1 MLDPLSALGVAAAV
15 VQFVDY
21 GTKLARR
28 VSEIAARGSTAD
40 NDEIEKTTIQLRS
53 LSASA
58 REHSRS
64 GNDQLS
70 APEQGL
76 NAIAFSCCGVADELI
91 ALLDELKLGDSRNI
105 FRSIKNAYKSEQ
117 KQDRIARLQSVLEG
131 LQVQMN
137 QQLLL
142 VLRERSSKALQRLD
156 ELADRDKQME
166 ASMTN
171 KMDLMKE
178 ELFST
183 LGSKSRDH
191 GKVKDLL
198 YGVLEE
204 GNKVGKQQK
213 ILFSLKFD
221 AIKARHE
228 RIKPAHERTYA
239 WVFTESRPPACSESI
254 FMNWLISGSG
264 IFWISGKAGSGKSTL
279 MKFICDHAK
288 TKEALVRWA
297 QLASLIPKS
306 SSGITAEALRRQ
318 AEDRKELVIASHF
331 FWSNGNPMQ
340 KSQEGLLQT
349 LLYDIFRQCPD
360 LIESVCPDRWNAD
373 GILGETNETWTLKDL
388 SQAVNSLQRI
398 LAQSD
403 EKSIKFCFFIDGLD
417 EYKGEHKDVIYTLKR
432 LTDSAHIKICAS
444 SRPWNVFEDAF
455 GSSPQMLVLQDLTRE
470 DIRTYLKDVLEGDP
484 QFKRMQRR
492 DDQCAELVQEITDKA
507 NGVFLWVSLVVT
519 ELLKSVQNEDGIED
533 LRRRLESLPSTLEEY
548 FQHIFDSIDPF
559 YQKQTS
565 QILQVCVRAHQPLPV
580 IAFSIFDHE
589 DPDYAIKTRVGSANP
604 EEIDSMQYILRRRI
618 GGRCKDLLEVN
629 RYWKHFPYETRTVE
643 FIHRTVKDFL
653 SNQHMRDMLN
663 LRSGADFD
671 VLGMLGRACL
681 LLVKKFPVQEIAPH
695 MDVVDDQNRLKFGYW
710 IEELFEYVSEMEAEQ
725 SRTDYALLEA
735 LETAVYQWVGS
746 SPQHWAPLVRPLA
759 YRNFEWDVP
768 SVYQVKSFLGL
779 TVDYGLRKFVGE
791 KIRRE
796 PWLIDQS
803 TDAFALLDCSFRNP
817 RRPNAQL
824 ASFLLDVVAS
834 PEAAA
839 QQASPWIEFLRWLQS
854 LNPASPHF
862 TEGKKGSLLKHV
874 ERMIDAGGAINVS
887 IETQDSWRPTYH
899 RNASVTQVSSFS
911 IYSPASAGVK
921 ASLVRNVCQRVDSST
936 GEQVLAMTYESEE
949 LEGQSSRQEINGLP
963 AISNQNRSA
972 PIRTCPVEAKYVK
985 AEEILQ
991 QFFGVETAK
1000 PLLDRMLPVQQASS
1014 QAQCSREV
1022 KGIAKQQ
1029 ELIQSQATGFWAWFS
1044 WK

>member
-1 MLDPLSALGVAAAV
+1 MLDPLSALSVAAAV

-76 NAIAFSCCGVADELI
+76 NSIAFSCCGVADELI
-91 ALLDELKLGDSRNI
+91 ALLGELKLGDSRNI
-105 FRSIKNAYKSEQ
+105 FRSIKNAYKIEQ
-117 KQDRIARLQSVLEG
+117 KQDRISRLQSTLEG

-156 ELADRDKQME
+156 QLAERDKQME

-171 KMDLMKE
+171 KLDLLKE

-204 GNKVGKQQK
+204 GTKVGKQQK

-239 WVFTESRPPACSESI
+239 WMFAESQPPVSSESN
-254 FMNWLISGSG
+254 FMNWLVSGTG

-297 QLASLIPKS
+297 QIAWIIPKS
-306 SSGITAEALRRQ
+306 YSGITAEALRRQ

-349 LLYDIFRQCPD
+349 LMYDIFRQCPD
-360 LIESVCPDRWNAD
+360 LIEAVCPARWNAD
-373 GILGETNETWTLKDL
+373 GIHSEISDIWTLKEL
-388 SQAVNSLQRI
+388 SQAVDSLQRI
-398 LAQSD
+398 LAQLD

-417 EYKGEHKDVIYTLKR
+417 EYKGEHKDVIHILKR
-432 LTDSAHIKICAS
+432 LTGSAHIKICAS

-470 DIRTYLKDVLEGDP
+470 DIRTYIKDVLEEDP
-484 QFKRMQRR
+484 QFKRMQSR

-507 NGVFLWVSLVVT
+507 NGVFLWVSLVVA

-533 LRRRLESLPSTLEEY
+533 LRRRVESLPSSLEEY

-565 QILQVCVRAHQPLPV
+565 QILQLCVRAHQPLPV

-589 DPDYAIKTRVGSANP
+589 DDCAIKTRVGSANP
-604 EEIDSMQYILRRRI
+604 REIDSMQNILKRRI

-653 SNQHMRDMLN
+653 SNQHMRDMLV
-663 LRSGADFD
+663 LRSGPDFD

-695 MDVVDDQNRLKFGYW
+695 MDIVDYHGRLKFGYW
-710 IEELFEYVSEMEAEQ
+710 IEELFEYVSELEAEQ
-725 SRTDYALLEA
+725 SRTDHALLEA
-735 LETAVYQWVGS
+735 LETAVYDWVGS
-746 SPQHWAPLVRPLA
+746 SPQQWAPLVRPLA
-759 YRNFEWDVP
+759 YRSFESDIP
-768 SVYQVKSFLGL
+768 SIYQINSFLGL

-824 ASFLLDVVAS
+824 TAFLLEVVAS
-834 PEAAA
+834 PEVAA
-839 QQASPWIEFLRWLQS
+839 QQASPWIEFLRWLES
-854 LNPASPHF
+854 LHPANPHF
-862 TEGKKGSLLKHV
+862 TDGKKGSLLKHV
-874 ERMIDAGGAINVS
+874 ERMIDAGGATNVT
-887 IETQDSWRPTYH
+887 IMTQDLWRPTDN
-899 RNASVTQVSSFS
+899 RNVSGTPVSSLGVCS
-911 IYSPASAGVK
+911 ATSAGVK
-921 ASLVRNVCQRVDSST
+921 ASLSRTVYRKIDPDT
-936 GEQVLAMTYESEE
+936 DEQVPAMTYESEE
-949 LEGQSSRQEINGLP
+949 LEEQPRPQERNG
-963 AISNQNRSA
+963 ISAMANQEKST
-972 PIRTCPVEAKYVK
+972 PIRTAPFKAKHVK
-985 AEEILQ
+985 AEDILR
-991 QFFGVETAK
+991 QFFGEEASRT
-1000 PLLDRMLPVQQASS
+1000 LLDRILPVQQASG
-1014 QAQCSREV
+1014 QARLPLEV
-1022 KGIAKQQ
+1022 TVKAKQQ
-1029 ELIQSQATGFWAWFS
+1029 EPMQSQVTGFWAWFS